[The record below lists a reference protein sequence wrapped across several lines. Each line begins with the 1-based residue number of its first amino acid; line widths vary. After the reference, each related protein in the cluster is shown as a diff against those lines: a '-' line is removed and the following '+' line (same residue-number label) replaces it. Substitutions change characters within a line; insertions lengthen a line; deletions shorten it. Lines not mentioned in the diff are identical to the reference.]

1 MDRNYFNFTF
11 TLNSQLLLL
20 CTHRGIM
27 RCHTHN
33 ALLTVYSPWHSAVS
47 HPQCFAYCVLTVA
60 FCSVTPTMLCLLCTH
75 RGILQCHTH
84 NALLTVYSPW
94 HSAVSHPQCLA
105 YTVLTVAF
113 CSVTPTMLRL
123 LCTHR
128 GILQCHTHNA
138 LLTVYS
144 PLHSAV
150 PHPECFAC
158 PSKR

>member
-60 FCSVTPTMLCLLCTH
+60 LCSTTPRMFCMPVKKIASGQASVGTRLPNPVVCWFSMLNRKHDVKLNRSVTQGTQSLEFCVKCERCEKLWVGEQGRMEMS
-75 RGILQCHTH
+75 LQ
-84 NALLTVYSPW
+84 NYVKAQESVY
-94 HSAVSHPQCLA
+94 
-105 YTVLTVAF
+105 
-113 CSVTPTMLRL
+113 
-123 LCTHR
+123 
-128 GILQCHTHNA
+128 
-138 LLTVYS
+138 
-144 PLHSAV
+144 PLK
-150 PHPECFAC
+150 PIG
-158 PSKR
+158 